1 MKVYVIQVEDDN
13 RDTCIIKAVGSQ
25 KEAEEY
31 VKIHNKHPSYSDV
44 MFGNNYFW
52 QAFTVEP
59 KCAYKKPRYVKIL
72 STNPLRYYFTDEIPE
87 DGLDDYGRP
96 VIIIEY
102 RGLYGEKLE
111 KFIRKTLEK
120 REKTEETDGLPIEN

>member
-1 MKVYVIQVEDDN
+1 MKVYVIQVEDDD
-13 RDTCIIKAVGSQ
+13 RDTCIIKVVRSQ

-31 VKIHNKHPSYSDV
+31 VKIHNRHPSYSDV

-59 KCAYKKPRYVKIL
+59 KCTYKKPKYVKIL

-96 VIIIEY
+96 IITTV
-102 RGLYGEKLE
+102 EKNI
-111 KFIRKTLEK
+111 KKDCTVFI
-120 REKTEETDGLPIEN
+120 DM